1 MAKNY
6 TDYRKFYAE
15 HYGIKWDP
23 KKFQVHHIDG
33 DRSNNSIENL
43 VLLPTELHQ
52 LFHKTPVHDY
62 SANNEPAETF
72 NNCRARF
79 EKAVFNGGRDWLF
92 SEELPRYLDMM
103 AKMVFWGFIKSR
115 NYQECDNTPI
125 TRIEGLW
132 PGISK

>member
-1 MAKNY
+1 MGGRYEFRPLGEQLFIFGK
-6 TDYRKFYAE
+6 DYLSRLVNGCNFY
-15 HYGIKWDP
+15 
-23 KKFQVHHIDG
+23 
-33 DRSNNSIENL
+33 DRSRFL
-43 VLLPTELHQ
+43 CDKLPG
-52 LFHKTPVHDY
+52 
-62 SANNEPAETF
+62 NE
-72 NNCRARF
+72 F

-132 PGISK
+132 PEISK